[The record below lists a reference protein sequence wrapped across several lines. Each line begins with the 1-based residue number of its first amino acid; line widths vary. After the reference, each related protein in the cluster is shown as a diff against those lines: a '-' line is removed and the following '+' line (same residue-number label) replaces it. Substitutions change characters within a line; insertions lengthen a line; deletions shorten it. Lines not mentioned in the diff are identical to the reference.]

1 MATARKME
9 RDRRGGRAGAR
20 RYQPCD
26 GQPDQRL
33 DRDLLRGN
41 GRHVRVHRA
50 HVLQPGRAAVGRR
63 SRGPPRRRP
72 CTWCPPSWCRCSGRI
87 SSAYMLRAPLP
98 PTSK

>member
-33 DRDLLRGN
+33 DRK
-41 GRHVRVHRA
+41 RA
-50 HVLQPGRAAVGRR
+50 
-63 SRGPPRRRP
+63 RP
-72 CTWCPPSWCRCSGRI
+72 DGFRFCNNLI
-87 SSAYMLRAPLP
+87 SFRFPF
-98 PTSK
+98 